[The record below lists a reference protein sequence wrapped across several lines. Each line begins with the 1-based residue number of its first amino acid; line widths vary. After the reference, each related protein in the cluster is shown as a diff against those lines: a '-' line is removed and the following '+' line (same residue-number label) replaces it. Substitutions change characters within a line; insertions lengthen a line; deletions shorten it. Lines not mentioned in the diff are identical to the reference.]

1 MPAPAMVLV
10 ARPGLFNIDTARDE
24 EQVESQFPPRQLQF
38 GTKVKFRNSRTH
50 MRRLPQNLS
59 GWLHDFMGYTASDV
73 HRFRAWVVITG
84 ARA

>member
-1 MPAPAMVLV
+1 MPAQAMVLV

-50 MRRLPQNLS
+50 MRRLPQEPQR
-59 GWLHDFMGYTASDV
+59 MAA
-73 HRFRAWVVITG
+73 RFHGIYCV
-84 ARA
+84 